1 MKLRQ
6 EKTFSPIAIVFET
19 AAEAEMFWKIMR
31 EVDCPDR
38 DERKMAQRI
47 SNLFSNEAKL

>member
-1 MKLRQ
+1 MRLAQ
-6 EKTFSPIAIVFET
+6 EKVFAPIAIILET
-19 AAEAEMFWKIMR
+19 PAEAEMFWKIMR

-38 DERKMAQRI
+38 DEQKMAQRI